1 VAIINNKTKIG
12 EIQMSYEQQI
22 MEALARGYCVEPNTS
37 KVLDSDLIMA
47 MTKEVLTS
55 VGFIPKDDSHPLDQ
69 LEKEF
74 AKVINRN
81 SVENWNNTP
90 DFILAKYLIDC
101 LKVFS
106 DINRNREQWYGKE
119 LKII

>member
-1 VAIINNKTKIG
+1 
-12 EIQMSYEQQI
+12 MSYEQQI

-47 MTKEVLTS
+47 MTKLVLTS

>member
-1 VAIINNKTKIG
+1 MVTLSNPTKYLGNELEYLKRVLEG
-12 EIQMSYEQQI
+12 ESWS
-22 MEALARGYCVEPNTS
+22 ATGGGWTNT
-37 KVLDSDLIMA
+37 
-47 MTKEVLTS
+47 
-55 VGFIPKDDSHPLDQ
+55 

>member
-47 MTKEVLTS
+47 MTK
-55 VGFIPKDDSHPLDQ
+55 
-69 LEKEF
+69 
-74 AKVINRN
+74 
-81 SVENWNNTP
+81 
-90 DFILAKYLIDC
+90 
-101 LKVFS
+101 
-106 DINRNREQWYGKE
+106 
-119 LKII
+119 